1 MKNRPFKPRRRI
13 EKDIGLQAHVL
24 NGAGNE
30 LTAHPYVVPRT
41 GEDGKLDASFLPAG
55 AVAAHH
61 ITHENGGTDE
71 ILVTGLSGQLADAQ
85 PVAVRKNT
93 GANVGTRARLNLIEG
108 ANITLTVADDGV
120 DNEVDVTIT
129 GSAGGSGITAIQKDD
144 VDVVNPAATIDFLG
158 TDFAVTSGPATE
170 GNVSINRNVAN
181 GIAGLDA
188 GALLPTAQLPTVPIA
203 NGGTGQITA
212 TLAFNALDPL
222 TTKGDIIVHDG
233 TNSTRLSVGADGT
246 IPIADATQPVGIKWG
261 AVPAASTHITSITQN
276 LTDTA
281 RTAGSFVITDAAL
294 LNGELL
300 MITQA
305 AGPYTGKGTK
315 EDEAEMD
322 GVVASGFVAAGG
334 GSATVYWNSATQVVG
349 KFKFNY
355 LHGS

>member
-41 GEDGKLDASFLPAG
+41 GEDGKLDASFLPSG
-55 AVAAHH
+55 SVAAHH

-71 ILVTGLSGQLADAQ
+71 ITVAGLSGQLADAQ
-85 PVAVRKNT
+85 PVTVRKNT

-129 GSAGGSGITAIQKDD
+129 GSAGGSGITVIQEDD

-158 TDFAVTSGPATE
+158 NDFNVTAVGTE
-170 GNVSINRNVAN
+170 GNIAINRNAAN

-188 GALLPTAQLPTVPIA
+188 GALLPTAQLPVVPIA

-233 TNSTRLSVGADGT
+233 TNSVQLLVGATNGQVLTVKSSASVGMSWQDLPASFPYDPGT
-246 IPIADATQPVGIKWG
+246 ITIADLNYKVM
-261 AVPAASTHITSITQN
+261 AAHLVLSGTER
-276 LTDTA
+276 LTLSGNA
-281 RTAGSFVITDAAL
+281 RLT
-294 LNGELL
+294 
-300 MITQA
+300 
-305 AGPYTGKGTK
+305 
-315 EDEAEMD
+315 
-322 GVVASGFVAAGG
+322 VV
-334 GSATVYWNSATQVVG
+334 
-349 KFKFNY
+349 
-355 LHGS
+355 

>member
-41 GEDGKLDASFLPAG
+41 GEDGKLDASFLPSG
-55 AVAAHH
+55 SVAAHH
-61 ITHENGGTDE
+61 LTHENGGTDE

-85 PVAVRKNT
+85 PVTVRKNT

-129 GSAGGSGITAIQKDD
+129 SAAGGSGITVIQEDD

-158 TDFAVTSGPATE
+158 VDFNVTAVGTE
-170 GNVSINRNVAN
+170 GNIAINRNAAN

-188 GALLPTAQLPTVPIA
+188 GGLIGTAQLPTVPIA

-233 TNSTRLSVGADGT
+233 TNSIRQAVGATDGDVLT
-246 IPIADATQPVGIKWG
+246 VK
-261 AVPAASTHITSITQN
+261 AASSTGLSYLTPATSFPYDPGT
-276 LTDTA
+276 LTVDDLKYKVMAAHLVLSGTERLTLSGNA
-281 RTAGSFVITDAAL
+281 RLAIV
-294 LNGELL
+294 
-300 MITQA
+300 
-305 AGPYTGKGTK
+305 
-315 EDEAEMD
+315 
-322 GVVASGFVAAGG
+322 
-334 GSATVYWNSATQVVG
+334 
-349 KFKFNY
+349 
-355 LHGS
+355 